1 MSADALLFVYVV
13 SLLAMICVAAIYSDI
28 RSRRFRPT
36 RNQDQVFRCEKCG
49 FVYTDDADVARSR
62 CSQCGAM
69 NDAIEF

>member
-1 MSADALLFVYVV
+1 MSADALLFAYVV
-13 SLLAMICVAAIYSDI
+13 SLLAMIGVAAIFSEV

-49 FVYTDDADVARSR
+49 FVYTDDSDVTRSR